1 MDLRIT
7 SNNANALNANGQ
19 GPKHMMPGSGPSP
32 TFSNSN
38 RPLTAGA
45 DGVHTAGVI
54 SARPSHSHRPSYEK
68 FFNS

>member
-1 MDLRIT
+1 MVDLRIT

-45 DGVHTAGVI
+45 DGVHTAERYL
-54 SARPSHSHRPSYEK
+54 RPSKSQSQA
-68 FFNS
+68 FL